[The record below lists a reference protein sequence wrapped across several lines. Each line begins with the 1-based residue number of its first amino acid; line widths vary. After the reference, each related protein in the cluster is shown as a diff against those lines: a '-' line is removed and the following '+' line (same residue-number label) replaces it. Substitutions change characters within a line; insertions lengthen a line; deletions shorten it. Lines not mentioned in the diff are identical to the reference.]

1 MYATSIPIIPNSKV
15 YIYLRKGI
23 FIMRTWKLVSG
34 IISIVLSV
42 FVVFQSMMAG
52 LANALEANEQSS
64 GSAGLVVSIC
74 MLCGGIVS
82 IVSRKNNSKGT
93 NIALIILF
101 GLATLTGFVLAGNYS
116 DLFLVSMVLDQ
127 CSTRNHLIK
136 KRYQKLKTDTFLKP
150 LYLSSK

>member
-1 MYATSIPIIPNSKV
+1 MK
-15 YIYLRKGI
+15 
-23 FIMRTWKLVSG
+23 TWKLVSG

-42 FVVFQSMMAG
+42 FVVFQSMIAG
-52 LANALEANEQSS
+52 LANALEESGQVS

-116 DLFLVSMVLDQ
+116 DLLVSMVLDQ
-127 CSTRNHLIK
+127 RSTCNHFIK
-136 KRYQKLKTDTFLKP
+136 KRYQKLKLIPFKKP
-150 LYLSSK
+150 LLIK

>member
-1 MYATSIPIIPNSKV
+1 MK
-15 YIYLRKGI
+15 
-23 FIMRTWKLVSG
+23 TWKLVSG

-52 LANALEANEQSS
+52 LANALEESGQSS

-101 GLATLTGFVLAGNYS
+101 GLATFTGFVLAGNYS
-116 DLFLVSMVLDQ
+116 DLYMHMVFLVFDQ
-127 CSTRNHLIK
+127 YNTCNHFIK
-136 KRYQKLKTDTFLKP
+136 KRYQKLKLIPFKL
-150 LYLSSK
+150 

>member
-1 MYATSIPIIPNSKV
+1 MK
-15 YIYLRKGI
+15 
-23 FIMRTWKLVSG
+23 TWKLVSG

-52 LANALEANEQSS
+52 LANALEESGQSS

-93 NIALIILF
+93 NIAFIILF
-101 GLATLTGFVLAGNYS
+101 GLATLIGFVLAGNYS
-116 DLFLVSMVLDQ
+116 DLYMVFLVLDQ
-127 CSTRNHLIK
+127 YNTCNHFIK
-136 KRYQKLKTDTFLKP
+136 KRYQKLKLIPF
-150 LYLSSK
+150 

>member
-1 MYATSIPIIPNSKV
+1 MK
-15 YIYLRKGI
+15 
-23 FIMRTWKLVSG
+23 TWKLVSG

-52 LANALEANEQSS
+52 LANALEESGQSS

-82 IVSRKNNSKGT
+82 IVSRKNNSKGS

-116 DLFLVSMVLDQ
+116 DLYMVFLVFDQ
-127 CSTRNHLIK
+127 YNTCNHFIK
-136 KRYQKLKTDTFLKP
+136 KRYQKLKLIPCKNA
-150 LYLSSK
+150 LLIK

>member
-1 MYATSIPIIPNSKV
+1 MK
-15 YIYLRKGI
+15 
-23 FIMRTWKLVSG
+23 TWKLVSG

-52 LANALEANEQSS
+52 LANALEESGQSS

-82 IVSRKNNSKGT
+82 IVSRKNNSKGS

-116 DLFLVSMVLDQ
+116 DLYTMVFLVFDQ
-127 CSTRNHLIK
+127 YNTCNHFIK
-136 KRYQKLKTDTFLKP
+136 KRYQKLKLIPFKNALLIK
-150 LYLSSK
+150 

>member
-1 MYATSIPIIPNSKV
+1 MK
-15 YIYLRKGI
+15 
-23 FIMRTWKLVSG
+23 TWKLVSG

-64 GSAGLVVSIC
+64 GIAGLVVSIC
-74 MLCGGIVS
+74 MLCGGIIS

-101 GLATLTGFVLAGNYS
+101 GLATLTGFVLAGIYS
-116 DLFLVSMVLDQ
+116 DLILVSMVLDQ

-136 KRYQKLKTDTFLKP
+136 KRYQKLKLIPFKKTLPIK
-150 LYLSSK
+150 

>member
-1 MYATSIPIIPNSKV
+1 MK
-15 YIYLRKGI
+15 
-23 FIMRTWKLVSG
+23 TWKLVSG

-42 FVVFQSMMAG
+42 FVVFQSMIAG
-52 LANALEANEQSS
+52 LANALEESGQVS

-116 DLFLVSMVLDQ
+116 DLYMNLVSMVLDQ
-127 CSTRNHLIK
+127 RSTCNHFIK
-136 KRYQKLKTDTFLKP
+136 KRYQKLKLIPFKKP
-150 LYLSSK
+150 LLIK

>member
-1 MYATSIPIIPNSKV
+1 MK
-15 YIYLRKGI
+15 
-23 FIMRTWKLVSG
+23 TWKLVSG
-34 IISIVLSV
+34 IISTVLSV

-52 LANALEANEQSS
+52 LANALEESGQSS

-101 GLATLTGFVLAGNYS
+101 GLATLIGFVLAGNYS
-116 DLFLVSMVLDQ
+116 DLYMNMVFLVLDQ
-127 CSTRNHLIK
+127 YNTCNHFIK
-136 KRYQKLKTDTFLKP
+136 KRYQKLKLIPFKL
-150 LYLSSK
+150 

>member
-1 MYATSIPIIPNSKV
+1 MK
-15 YIYLRKGI
+15 
-23 FIMRTWKLVSG
+23 TWKLVSG

-52 LANALEANEQSS
+52 LANALEESGQSS

-82 IVSRKNNSKGT
+82 IVSRKNNSKGS

-116 DLFLVSMVLDQ
+116 DLYMVFLVFDQ
-127 CSTRNHLIK
+127 YNTCNHFIK
-136 KRYQKLKTDTFLKP
+136 KRYQKLKMIPFKNALLIK
-150 LYLSSK
+150 

>member
-1 MYATSIPIIPNSKV
+1 
-15 YIYLRKGI
+15 
-23 FIMRTWKLVSG
+23 MRTWKLVSG

-116 DLFLVSMVLDQ
+116 DLYIWSAW
-127 CSTRNHLIK
+127 CLINTALAIISLRKGVVK
-136 KRYQKLKTDTFLKP
+136 K
-150 LYLSSK
+150 

>member
-1 MYATSIPIIPNSKV
+1 MK
-15 YIYLRKGI
+15 
-23 FIMRTWKLVSG
+23 TWKLVSG

-52 LANALEANEQSS
+52 LANALEESGQSS

-116 DLFLVSMVLDQ
+116 DLYGLLVFDQ
-127 CSTRNHLIK
+127 YNTRNHFIK
-136 KRYQKLKTDTFLKP
+136 KRYQKLKLIPFKL
-150 LYLSSK
+150 

>member
-1 MYATSIPIIPNSKV
+1 MK
-15 YIYLRKGI
+15 
-23 FIMRTWKLVSG
+23 TWKLVSG

-52 LANALEANEQSS
+52 LANALEESGQSS

-116 DLFLVSMVLDQ
+116 DRIWSFWCLINTILAIISLRKGI
-127 CSTRNHLIK
+127 RN
-136 KRYQKLKTDTFLKP
+136 
-150 LYLSSK
+150 

>member
-1 MYATSIPIIPNSKV
+1 MK
-15 YIYLRKGI
+15 
-23 FIMRTWKLVSG
+23 TWKLVSG
-34 IISIVLSV
+34 IISTVLSV

-52 LANALEANEQSS
+52 LANALEESGQSS

-101 GLATLTGFVLAGNYS
+101 GLATFTGFVLAGNYS
-116 DLFLVSMVLDQ
+116 DLYMVFLVFDQ
-127 CSTRNHLIK
+127 YNTRNYLIK
-136 KRYQKLKTDTFLKP
+136 KRYQKLKLIPFKL
-150 LYLSSK
+150 

>member
-1 MYATSIPIIPNSKV
+1 MK
-15 YIYLRKGI
+15 
-23 FIMRTWKLVSG
+23 TWKLVSG

-42 FVVFQSMMAG
+42 FVVFQSMIAG
-52 LANALEANEQSS
+52 LANALEESGQVS

-116 DLFLVSMVLDQ
+116 DLYLVSMVLDQ
-127 CSTRNHLIK
+127 CSTCLHLIK
-136 KRYQKLKTDTFLKP
+136 KRYQKLKLIPFKL
-150 LYLSSK
+150 

>member
-1 MYATSIPIIPNSKV
+1 MK
-15 YIYLRKGI
+15 
-23 FIMRTWKLVSG
+23 TWKLDSG
-34 IISIVLSV
+34 IISIILSA

-52 LANALEANEQSS
+52 LANALEESGQVS

-116 DLFLVSMVLDQ
+116 DLYLVSMVLNQ
-127 CSTRNHLIK
+127 CSTRNHFIK
-136 KRYQKLKTDTFLKP
+136 KRYQKLKLIPFKL
-150 LYLSSK
+150 

>member
-1 MYATSIPIIPNSKV
+1 MK
-15 YIYLRKGI
+15 
-23 FIMRTWKLVSG
+23 TWKLVSG

-52 LANALEANEQSS
+52 LANALEESGQVS

-93 NIALIILF
+93 NIALLILF
-101 GLATLTGFVLAGNYS
+101 SLATY
-116 DLFLVSMVLDQ
+116 LVSMVLDQ
-127 CSTRNHLIK
+127 CSTCLHLIK
-136 KRYQKLKTDTFLKP
+136 KRCQ
-150 LYLSSK
+150 

>member
-1 MYATSIPIIPNSKV
+1 MK
-15 YIYLRKGI
+15 
-23 FIMRTWKLVSG
+23 TWKLVSG

-52 LANALEANEQSS
+52 LANALEESGQSS

-101 GLATLTGFVLAGNYS
+101 GLATLIGFVLAGNYS
-116 DLFLVSMVLDQ
+116 DLYMVFLVFNQ
-127 CSTRNHLIK
+127 YNTRNYLIK
-136 KRYQKLKTDTFLKP
+136 KRYQKLKLIPFKL
-150 LYLSSK
+150 

>member
-1 MYATSIPIIPNSKV
+1 MK
-15 YIYLRKGI
+15 
-23 FIMRTWKLVSG
+23 TWKLVSG

-52 LANALEANEQSS
+52 LANALEESGQSS

-116 DLFLVSMVLDQ
+116 DLCLVSMVLDQ
-127 CSTRNHLIK
+127 RSTCNHFIK
-136 KRYQKLKTDTFLKP
+136 KRYQKLKLIPFKKP
-150 LYLSSK
+150 LLIK

>member
-1 MYATSIPIIPNSKV
+1 MK
-15 YIYLRKGI
+15 
-23 FIMRTWKLVSG
+23 TWKLVSG

-52 LANALEANEQSS
+52 LANALEESGQSS

-101 GLATLTGFVLAGNYS
+101 GLATFTGFVLAGNYS
-116 DLFLVSMVLDQ
+116 DLYMVFLVFDQ
-127 CSTRNHLIK
+127 YNTCNHFIK
-136 KRYQKLKTDTFLKP
+136 KRYQKLKLIPFKNALLIK
-150 LYLSSK
+150 

>member
-1 MYATSIPIIPNSKV
+1 MYTTSIPIIPNSKV
-15 YIYLRKGI
+15 YIYLGKGI

-42 FVVFQSMMAG
+42 FVVFQSMMAD

-116 DLFLVSMVLDQ
+116 DLYIWSAWCLINAVLAII
-127 CSTRNHLIK
+127 SLRKGIRN
-136 KRYQKLKTDTFLKP
+136 
-150 LYLSSK
+150 